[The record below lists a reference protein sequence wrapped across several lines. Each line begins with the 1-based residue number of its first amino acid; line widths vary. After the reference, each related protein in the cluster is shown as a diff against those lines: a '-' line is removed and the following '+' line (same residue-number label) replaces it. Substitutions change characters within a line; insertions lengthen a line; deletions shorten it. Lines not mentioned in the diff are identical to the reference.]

1 MWTVVLVGMQARTS
15 GIVTNAHRI
24 NRGEMPDLRTAR
36 EGDFFMIEENDPSKI
51 VKLITDLC
59 VDRLPKHYKVR
70 FGGWRGRE
78 IDGGLILVRI
88 NLRGGELISYPL
100 FFGLRQV
107 SPINDIQVLC
117 PVKKGEVGTLYL
129 NSLLQK
135 ALNPSNPSIRYTA
148 HLLYVHLCK
157 G

>member
-1 MWTVVLVGMQARTS
+1 MQARTS

-70 FGGWRGRE
+70 LEGVKGGE
-78 IDGGLILVRI
+78 KDGVTSQDDLQGGESLHSILYLLWTSSMGSSGVADQRHPGAVSRQEG
-88 NLRGGELISYPL
+88 RGGHAVPQLAAAEGAQPFQPL
-100 FFGLRQV
+100 HQV
-107 SPINDIQVLC
+107 HIP
-117 PVKKGEVGTLYL
+117 P
-129 NSLLQK
+129 
-135 ALNPSNPSIRYTA
+135 PA
-148 HLLYVHLCK
+148 HAYM
-157 G
+157 